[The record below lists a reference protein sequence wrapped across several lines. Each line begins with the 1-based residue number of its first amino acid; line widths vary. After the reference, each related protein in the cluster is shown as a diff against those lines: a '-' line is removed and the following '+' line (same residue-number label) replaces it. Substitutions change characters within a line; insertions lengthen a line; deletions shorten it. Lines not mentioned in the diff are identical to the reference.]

1 MNLSKNALSVK
12 NLNAVFEEAEIQ
24 CPDIAFG
31 MILQAYAG
39 LRCTEVVSLFNK
51 HHPDGGSIKQ
61 TNCMVLVSCGLK
73 STIIPDEFAMDVITA
88 YEKHLEYVG
97 EKCVDSRYP
106 LFINSNGTALSVDR
120 YIRRVKAYGDII
132 LNSDNPSLTEV
143 RAYLRKVNGR
153 FTGDMLRHWY
163 AMNIMDNTLH
173 RYNKDK
179 N

>member
-1 MNLSKNALSVK
+1 MNFSKSALSVK

-31 MILQAYAG
+31 MMLQAYAG
-39 LRCTEVVSLFNK
+39 LRCTEVVSLFNG

-61 TNCMVLVSCGLK
+61 TNGKVLVSCGLK
-73 STIIPDEFAMDVITA
+73 STVIPDEFATAVITA
-88 YEKHLEYVG
+88 YEKHLEYIS
-97 EKCVDSRYP
+97 EKCVDSRCP
-106 LFINSNGTALSVDR
+106 LFVNSNGTALSVDR
-120 YIRRVKAYGDII
+120 YIRRVKAYGDVI
-132 LNSDNPSLTEV
+132 LNSDNPLLTEV

-163 AMNIMDNTLH
+163 AENIMDNTLH
-173 RYNKDK
+173 RYKDK